1 MVLNVFTKK
10 GTKMNKEE
18 LDKLIHEYIKNNLKL
33 NVTQENNMFGVI
45 SNEIKISLKLK
56 DEVITTDYFKV
67 ETN

>member
-1 MVLNVFTKK
+1 
-10 GTKMNKEE
+10 MNKEE